1 MIKKGLAMLLT
12 FVVLYFVLLNI
23 HILIVEKY
31 AIALPFSLK
40 KNYLFNTGFSILVC
54 LNIFLLSTVNKF
66 KEQLGLVYL
75 IALFIKIILFFA
87 IFYRSIVKVDEM
99 EMASKISML
108 LPLLI
113 FLLTE
118 VIFIAKQI
126 NQKS

>member
-12 FVVLYFVLLNI
+12 FAFLCFVLQNI
-23 HILIVEKY
+23 HILILEKH

-87 IFYRSIVKVDEM
+87 IFYKSIVKVDEM

>member
-12 FVVLYFVLLNI
+12 FAVLCFVLQNI
-23 HILIVEKY
+23 HILILEKH

-87 IFYRSIVKVDEM
+87 IFYKSIVKVDEM

>member
-12 FVVLYFVLLNI
+12 FLVMCFVLQKI
-23 HILIVEKY
+23 HILILEKN

-54 LNIFLLSTVNKF
+54 SNIFLLSTVNKF

-75 IALFIKIILFFA
+75 IALLIKVVLFFA
-87 IFYRSIVKVDEM
+87 IFYKSIVKVDEM
-99 EMASKISML
+99 QMVSKISML
-108 LPLLI
+108 APLLI